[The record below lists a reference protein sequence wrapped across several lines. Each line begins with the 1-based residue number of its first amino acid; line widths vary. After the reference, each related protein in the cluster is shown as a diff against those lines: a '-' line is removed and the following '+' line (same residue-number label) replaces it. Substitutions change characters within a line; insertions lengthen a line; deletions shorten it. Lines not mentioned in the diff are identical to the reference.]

1 MVMIAALGQGLLL
14 TVPQAW
20 VCNLQVKPTVHQNPC
35 SKVLTAVDSHPEAP
49 TLEVLSTQSG
59 GISQPQGR
67 EGP

>member
-1 MVMIAALGQGLLL
+1 MIVALGQGPLL
-14 TVPQAW
+14 TFPQAW

-35 SKVLTAVDSHPEAP
+35 SKVLTSVDSNPEA
-49 TLEVLSTQSG
+49 LALAVLSTQSG